1 MERILVGNRC
11 LIILIRSDIRET
23 IERIYAR
30 KSRNR
35 GKVGVMGGGGGNP
48 PPHLVTKHFFFG
60 TKSTPTKV

>member
-1 MERILVGNRC
+1 MRSG
-11 LIILIRSDIRET
+11 IRGT
-23 IERIYAR
+23 IERIDAR